1 MAEAAVTKSMLKA
14 ILKLQNLE
22 EAEVFFGLGLYTHH
36 KVVMVALQVNG
47 ENGNLLK
54 GHVLSNTVIFLS

>member
-54 GHVLSNTVIFLS
+54 GQALSNTVIILS

>member
-54 GHVLSNTVIFLS
+54 GQALSNTVIFLS